1 MPTNNIPS
9 SYVSSVQV
17 LSNHSDAKIDKDV
30 LTDDVALNISLIKK
44 AKIKPVGSYSLVA
57 GIGVSALYQASGSG
71 MIFKPQVQV
80 IGVLK
85 AGNIQEFAND
95 NTTDNIAGEKAS
107 TLASMIVGDIS
118 GATPPIKRERYIFPG
133 DYLTSL
139 STIGKLSEM
148 QL

>member
-1 MPTNNIPS
+1 MCSLS
-9 SYVSSVQV
+9 SFWFGYDIQ
-17 LSNHSDAKIDKDV
+17 
-30 LTDDVALNISLIKK
+30 
-44 AKIKPVGSYSLVA
+44 
-57 GIGVSALYQASGSG
+57 
-71 MIFKPQVQV
+71 PQVQV

-118 GATPPIKRERYIFPG
+118 GVIPPIKRERYIFPG

-139 STIGKLSEM
+139 STIGKLSEKCNFEG
-148 QL
+148 